1 MNQIVQLLKKNKLL
15 GLSLVA
21 NAGLLLALLFVFSEL
36 KKHYTYYRH
45 FRALPVGTSKATS
58 VTTPL
63 ADNSIVLFGDSRIE
77 TWYPDPESEKYTFI
91 NAGVTGETTSE
102 MKRRFE
108 RDVVRLQPEYVL
120 IQAGMNDLTASVTKG
135 IKEPE
140 KLLLDMHNNLD
151 FFVTTLEDQGIDV
164 IVTSIIPNNHLS
176 IFRKQFW
183 FDTLDEEVQQ
193 ANIKLKQT
201 ALQAGAE
208 WLDLD
213 PLYLNQKGKPVQEL
227 FFDTLHI
234 NYEGYILLNSHLKEY
249 LRQL

>member
-1 MNQIVQLLKKNKLL
+1 MHVIAGKILKNKFLL
-15 GLSLVA
+15 FSVA
-21 NAGLLLALLFVFSEL
+21 VNIGLLLAFIFVFSEL
-36 KKHYTYYRH
+36 KKVYTHYRH
-45 FRALPVGTSKATS
+45 YRVLQIGTSQATS
-58 VTTPL
+58 VAVPPG
-63 ADNSIVLFGDSRIE
+63 DNTIVLFGDSRIG
-77 TWYPDPESEKYTFI
+77 TWYPDPVSDRFTFI
-91 NAGVTGETTSE
+91 NAGVAGETTVE
-102 MKRRFE
+102 MKRRFQQ
-108 RDVVRLQPEYVL
+108 DVLRLQPEYVL